1 YQWMVQQSNP
11 NSANGTYTNKVTD
24 PLGND
29 ALHVFTNF
37 IGVGFYETST
47 LSYQGPSTSG
57 QLLKRVDTGYFVTGV
72 GGNSLQ
78 GEAFTVLPTSI
89 QTTVYPI
96 GKVSLVQKTYD
107 RALTDPASGTT
118 SYGKILT
125 EKVYDWGQGATG
137 TLLRDTDTSYQ
148 WRLD

>member
-1 YQWMVQQSNP
+1 PLGASITYQWATVALPTETQRPPVSRAVTVRTITDNNGHSDTWTYQWMVQQASP
-11 NSANGTYTNKVTD
+11 NSNNGTYTNKVKD

-37 IGVGFYETST
+37 IGVGFYETGT

-78 GEAFTVLPTSI
+78 GEAFTVL
-89 QTTVYPI
+89 
-96 GKVSLVQKTYD
+96 
-107 RALTDPASGTT
+107 
-118 SYGKILT
+118 
-125 EKVYDWGQGATG
+125 
-137 TLLRDTDTSYQ
+137 
-148 WRLD
+148 